1 MPFLMVRND
10 ITKMTADAIVNTANQ
25 NLHQGSGTSKAIYMA
40 AGEKEL
46 NAACGKIGHCDLGKA
61 VITEAFGLNAKY
73 IIHAVGPVWDHG
85 VSGEEAL
92 LYNTYMESLKLAAEY
107 KCESIAFPLI
117 SSGNYGFPKDKAM
130 KVALS
135 AISDFLMEQE
145 MLVYMV
151 LYDRDSLAISQK
163 LFHSIEEY
171 IDDNYVEENNE
182 NLDEDERYSCGRGQ
196 SPEERRRRLGN
207 NTSVEF
213 NAAQSNM
220 DICFEVENK
229 YEDTEE
235 IVRNI
240 SMMSISPPVPAPMQ
254 VPKRSL
260 ENMVENL
267 DETFTEMLLRLIDER
282 SLKDSYVYKKANVDR
297 RHFSKIRND
306 KEYAPN
312 KKTVIAFAIAL
323 ELTLDEAVD
332 LLRKAG
338 FAFSSSSKFDVIICY
353 FIENREFNIFEI
365 NEVLFIYGQPL
376 LGE

>member
-10 ITKMTADAIVNTANQ
+10 ITKMSADAIVNPANQ
-25 NLHQGSGTSKAIYMA
+25 NLHEGSGTSKAIYVA
-40 AGEKEL
+40 AGEKKL
-46 NAACGKIGHCDLGKA
+46 NEACQKIGHCDLGKA

-73 IIHAVGPVWDHG
+73 IIHAVGPVWDDG
-85 VSGEEAL
+85 ASGEEAL
-92 LYNTYMESLKLAAEY
+92 LYNAYVESLKLAAEY

-117 SSGNYGFPKDKAM
+117 SSGNYSFPKDRAM

-135 AISDFLMEQE
+135 AISDFLMEQD

-151 LYDRDSLAISQK
+151 LYDRDSLVVSQK

-182 NLDEDERYSCGRGQ
+182 N
-196 SPEERRRRLGN
+196 
-207 NTSVEF
+207 
-213 NAAQSNM
+213 
-220 DICFEVENK
+220 FEYENL
-229 YEDTEE
+229 EE
-235 IVRNI
+235 IVSDKFMTCI
-240 SMMSISPPVPAPMQ
+240 SAPMPAPMQ

-260 ENMVENL
+260 ENIVENL
-267 DETFTEMLLRLIDER
+267 DETFSEMLLRLIDER

-306 KEYAPN
+306 MEYAPN

-332 LLRKAG
+332 LMRKAG
-338 FAFSSSSKFDVIICY
+338 FAFSRSSKFDVIICY

-365 NEVLFIYGQPL
+365 NEVLFIYGQPI